1 MTNFVQEANYSVI
14 SNSNQREDFDI
25 SNSNQG
31 DLTNMAEED
40 YWYSVEKDRYKEQLD
55 EEEEEYW
62 YSVEKDRYKEQLADI
77 FENLRKEYG
86 ANLSN
91 DVHELV
97 VVATLNLIEHY
108 KDKQIIKLD
117 DNEKMIC
124 DIYPKI
130 SAFLN

>member
-1 MTNFVQEANYSVI
+1 MTNFVQEANY
-14 SNSNQREDFDI
+14 FDI

-40 YWYSVEKDRYKEQLD
+40 YWYSVERDRYKEQLEE

>member
-1 MTNFVQEANYSVI
+1 MSNFVQEA
-14 SNSNQREDFDI
+14 
-25 SNSNQG
+25 
-31 DLTNMAEED
+31 T
-40 YWYSVEKDRYKEQLD
+40 KKEYYNNIF
-55 EEEEEYW
+55 ENN
-62 YSVEKDRYKEQLADI
+62 I

>member
-1 MTNFVQEANYSVI
+1 MSNFVQEA
-14 SNSNQREDFDI
+14 
-25 SNSNQG
+25 
-31 DLTNMAEED
+31 T
-40 YWYSVEKDRYKEQLD
+40 KKEYYNNIF
-55 EEEEEYW
+55 ENN
-62 YSVEKDRYKEQLADI
+62 I
-77 FENLRKEYG
+77 FENLWKQYG

>member
-40 YWYSVEKDRYKEQLD
+40 YWCSVEKDRYKEQLD

-97 VVATLNLIEHY
+97 VVAILNLIEHY

-117 DNEKMIC
+117 DNESYEIDQEKM
-124 DIYPKI
+124 
-130 SAFLN
+130 